1 MFGLINFVSSEAQ
14 SYLPVLLQIG
24 FVLFFVGGM
33 VALSSWLGPKRKTAD
48 KLENFSSGIIND
60 EEAREPMSIKYL
72 LIAILFV
79 LFDVE
84 IIFFYPY
91 AVNFVQLGWTGFYE
105 ILIFICLILVGFFY
119 ILKKK
124 ALTWDD

>member
-91 AVNFVQLGWTGFYE
+91 AVNFAQLGWNGFYE

>member
-14 SYLPVLLQIG
+14 SYLPVLLQIV

-91 AVNFVQLGWTGFYE
+91 AVNFAQLGWSGFYE
-105 ILIFICLILVGFFY
+105 ILIFIILILVGFFY